1 MLNNDDKIWL
11 DTIAGKDVPE
21 DANPDTVAEAQAL
34 RDAFHAEEQLQKLM
48 SRIQPQSDELT
59 FIEKLREWWASN
71 IMTPVLAPLVVVVS
85 FVGLLVVKM
94 IPNPNNNDLK
104 LPKSELKIQSDE
116 LTFIEKLREWW
127 ASNTITP
134 VLAPLVVVISVVGII
149 VNITKAPS
157 GVIPKSEL
165 KMQPLNSTEAIVKI
179 SPNPKQTAEQLKQN
193 FVAAGAIVE
202 LTLII
207 EEQSYQLDI
216 EMPTSAS
223 DKLRDLCDRIGINPK
238 NRSVRIIVELAK

>member
-21 DANPDTVAEAQAL
+21 NANPDTVAEAQAL

-59 FIEKLREWWASN
+59 FIDKLRHWWASN
-71 IMTPVLAPLVVVVS
+71 TMTPVLVPLVVVVS

-94 IPNPNNNDLK
+94 IPNPKNNDLM
-104 LPKSELKIQSDE
+104 S
-116 LTFIEKLREWW
+116 
-127 ASNTITP
+127 
-134 VLAPLVVVISVVGII
+134 
-149 VNITKAPS
+149 
-157 GVIPKSEL
+157 PKSEL

-238 NRSVRIIVELAK
+238 NRSVRIIVKLP

>member
-34 RDAFHAEEQLQKLM
+34 REAFHAEEQLQKLM
-48 SRIQPQSDELT
+48 SRIAETKPQPKEKT
-59 FIEKLREWWASN
+59 FMDKLGEWWASN
-71 IMTPVLAPLVVVVS
+71 AMIPVLVPLVVVVS

-94 IPNPNNNDLK
+94 MPYSKSNDLM
-104 LPKSELKIQSDE
+104 S
-116 LTFIEKLREWW
+116 
-127 ASNTITP
+127 
-134 VLAPLVVVISVVGII
+134 
-149 VNITKAPS
+149 
-157 GVIPKSEL
+157 PKSEL

-179 SPNPKQTAEQLKQN
+179 SPNPKQTAEQLKQE
-193 FVAAGAIVE
+193 FIAAGAVVE
-202 LTLII
+202 LTLIT
-207 EEQSYQLDI
+207 EKQSYQLDI